1 MPLDTV
7 ETAQL
12 QRDIVRAVT
21 HDLGSIAG
29 ALALRAELGDGRDS
43 AAAEKQKMVLKSLAE
58 QIRAAMRMLEVVRGG
73 DGRSEVGANRSAP
86 AGWWLEQLQRLVTT
100 ILPRGST
107 GHISGAE
114 HASARNLSEQE
125 IAALTMLSL
134 AALHHMQIRRENGS
148 VVFGISVERESPRD
162 SESDT
167 LTLSITM
174 EAGLLADGRSP
185 RLRARRSRWQRYAD
199 AQVRELGWTMRWWQ
213 ARGTDGFIWQCVL
226 SPVARDRCAPAG
238 HPVPPDRR
246 V

>member
-58 QIRAAMRMLEVVRGG
+58 QIRAAMRLLEVVRGG
-73 DGRSEVGANRSAP
+73 DGRSEMGANRSAP
-86 AGWWLEQLQRLVTT
+86 AGWWLEQLQRLVMT

-107 GHISGAE
+107 GHVSGVE
-114 HASARNLSEQE
+114 HASALNLSEQE
-125 IAALTMLSL
+125 IAALTMLGL
-134 AALHHMQIRRENGS
+134 AALHHMQIRGENGS
-148 VVFGISVERESPRD
+148 VVFGIRVERERSPANGP
-162 SESDT
+162 EG

-174 EAGLLADGRSP
+174 EAGFLADGRSP

-199 AQVRELGWTMRWWQ
+199 AQVRELGWGMRWWQ
-213 ARGTDGFIWQCVL
+213 PCGTDGFIWQCVL
-226 SPVARDRCAPAG
+226 TPAAG
-238 HPVPPDRR
+238 D
-246 V
+246 